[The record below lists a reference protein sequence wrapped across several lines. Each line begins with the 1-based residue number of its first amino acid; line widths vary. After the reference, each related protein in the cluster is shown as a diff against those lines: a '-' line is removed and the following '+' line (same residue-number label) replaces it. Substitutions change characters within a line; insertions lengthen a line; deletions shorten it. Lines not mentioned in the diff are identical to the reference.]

1 MSVEQY
7 RGRPQPD
14 PIGVLGDTSDGAHF
28 DDLVR
33 VRAELSEPAYCCL
46 MVLKTNG
53 DSLVYIPHADPV
65 SQASKVKVLTYPDP
79 AKFAD
84 GKTGYYALNDSENG
98 GAHAFVLLAS
108 RQPFRD
114 ESQWRS
120 TLAGIPWKLGH
131 LSGVW
136 QFDGSKLQHPIASR
150 GVESA
155 PESELDVFERT
166 CQTLKKLP
174 GVDAMQA
181 VAFSVLPKPPQQK
194 TKP

>member
-1 MSVEQY
+1 MKVDQY
-7 RGRPQPD
+7 RRSPRPQF
-14 PIGVLGDTSDGAHF
+14 IGVLGDTSDVAHF
-28 DDLVR
+28 DDLVK

-53 DSLVYIPHADPV
+53 DSFVYIPHADPE

-79 AKFAD
+79 AKHAD
-84 GKTGYYALNDSENG
+84 GKIDYYALNDSENG

-108 RQPFRD
+108 RQPLRD

-120 TLAGIPWKLGH
+120 TLADIPWKPGQ

-136 QFDGSKLQHPIASR
+136 QFDGSKLQHLMASR

-155 PESELDVFERT
+155 PESELDLFERT
-166 CQTLKKLP
+166 CKTLKKLP

-181 VAFSVLPKPPQQK
+181 VAFPVLPKPPLQK
-194 TKP
+194 TKQ